1 MHLLRHL
8 LFTSSTLSRRSVP
21 GIRIISCRCMLAC
34 TMSYSL
40 TPGYAAVRPWQ
51 TVFQRWSI
59 GSMCVCGLLLPAY
72 CVRCYRY
79 CCCGTANR
87 TLHRHRAALHFFI
100 AVTFATVVVCLGM
113 AIVAAVIELL
123 VLKHLSACMHTCSC
137 HVKKAEK
144 KKERVRILHLLLAQR
159 GKINSTQQKAY

>member
-40 TPGYAAVRPWQ
+40 TPGYAPVRDRLSFSAGRS
-51 TVFQRWSI
+51 VR
-59 GSMCVCGLLLPAY
+59 CVCAGLLLPAY

-137 HVKKAEK
+137 HVKRAEK